1 MAYYKNEEYR
11 SETEMKRQC
20 MSEEEKAAQR
30 ELNWDIRI
38 EHYAVKNRVQ
48 FRKMVDDWA
57 ARFDFP
63 SPGAP
68 TMKMLHILKLA
79 RQNGILSDTIGEFAR
94 AEEKL
99 LAAQPEFTSP
109 AAVPFN
115 TEKKNENCIAALK
128 ARVEKREKKAA
139 AVLAR
144 TAGKAAAAER
154 RAADQASWDEAV
166 KKGREAIE
174 RAVAGARKAMG
185 VRKNE
190 GNPASICAL
199 ISKWEFE
206 MSVDLYA
213 QRMRK

>member
-11 SETEMKRQC
+11 SETEMKRQG
-20 MSEEEKAAQR
+20 MSEEEKAVQR
-30 ELNWDIRI
+30 ELNWDIRV
-38 EHYAVKNRVQ
+38 EHYAVNNRLQ

-63 SPGAP
+63 SPGVP

-79 RQNGILSDTIGEFAR
+79 RQNGILSDMIGQFVR
-94 AEEKL
+94 AEEDL
-99 LAAQPEFTSP
+99 LERLPGFTSP
-109 AAVPFN
+109 ATVPFN
-115 TEKKNENCIAALK
+115 TEKYKENCISALK

-154 RAADQASWDEAV
+154 RAADQASWDEAA

-174 RAVAGARKAMG
+174 KAVAGARKAMG

-190 GNPASICAL
+190 ANPPSICNL

-206 MSVDLYA
+206 LSVDLYA
-213 QRMRK
+213 QRMSK